1 MPRTI
6 VPASIA
12 VLLLA
17 AAGSCA
23 KPADE
28 AQVLTGDVTIAA
40 LRAAPDAAAKAGSG
54 HFEMRV
60 RVDAPTGP
68 VDVVATGGFA
78 DHRMTM
84 QMDLG
89 SVLAQ
94 AAEASGGT
102 VPTGFDAPMQIVADG
117 NAVYLR
123 MPMLQALTGQAG
135 WLSLTQ
141 ADVASAGGSLG
152 LGAGAV
158 DPSQLLETLRG
169 AAGAIEQVGT
179 DQVRGVTTT
188 HVRTTV
194 EIDKA
199 LARMPAAQRA
209 SLKDQ
214 LGRLD
219 APRQGLPVEVW
230 IDRDGLVRRISVAI
244 DDVNQT
250 STAGGKATMRIDFFD
265 YGEPVDIVVPAASD
279 TTPFSDVLGAFA
291 GAH

>member
-12 VLLLA
+12 ALLLVA
-17 AAGSCA
+17 TGACA

-40 LRAAPDAAAKAGSG
+40 LRAAPDVAAKVGSG

-94 AAEASGGT
+94 AAEASGDT
-102 VPTGFDAPMQIVADG
+102 VPAGFDEPMQIVVDG
-117 NAVYLR
+117 TAVYLR

-135 WLSLTQ
+135 WLTLTQ

-152 LGAGAV
+152 LGVGAL

-169 AAGAIEQVGT
+169 VAGTIEQVGT
-179 DQVRGVTTT
+179 DRVRGVSTT
-188 HVRTTV
+188 HVRATV
-194 EIDKA
+194 EIGKA

-209 SLKDQ
+209 LLKDQ

-219 APRQGLPVEVW
+219 TPRRGLPVEVW
-230 IDRDGLVRRISVAI
+230 IDGEGLVRRISMAL
-244 DDVNQT
+244 DDVSQAAG
-250 STAGGKATMRIDFFD
+250 AGGKATMRIDFFD
-265 YGEPVDIVVPAASD
+265 YGEPVDIVVPDASD
-279 TTPFSDVLGAFA
+279 TTPFGDVLGAFG